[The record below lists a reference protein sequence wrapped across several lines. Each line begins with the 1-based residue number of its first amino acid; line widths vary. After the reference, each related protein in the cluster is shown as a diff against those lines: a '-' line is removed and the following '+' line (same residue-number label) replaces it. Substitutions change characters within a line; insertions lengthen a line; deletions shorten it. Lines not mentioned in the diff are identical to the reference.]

1 MSVNVES
8 NIVEFQRA
16 FKRYT
21 ELSSR
26 APEDLME
33 KKGRALGVALFQGF
47 DAHKFGGAGKKQRG
61 LARAQLA
68 ERSADGRGTKVRPSL
83 LAAYKSERAAFG
95 SSIRSLGQLAR
106 NEIRSTQYKQLR
118 AERRMMR
125 KKRAGLWNRVV
136 GLEADARQAG
146 IGMLAASF
154 LWYRK
159 RQSQAKGTFTVPNRT
174 GKPLGYVDRGEGYLR
189 IVSEVD
195 GIDVVD
201 ARYGIVQAALQRE
214 TADIAEYLNRK
225 ELELFGVAFQK

>member
-8 NIVEFQRA
+8 NIVEFQRM
-16 FKRYT
+16 FQRYT

-33 KKGRALGVALFQGF
+33 KKGRALGIALFQGF
-47 DAHKFGGAGKKQRG
+47 DAKKFGGPGKKKRG
-61 LARAQLA
+61 LARAQLD
-68 ERSADGRGTKVRPSL
+68 ERTADGRGTKVRPSL

-118 AERRMMR
+118 AESRMMR

-136 GLEADARQAG
+136 SAEVNARQAG

-159 RQSQAKGTFTVPNRT
+159 RQSQAKGTYIVPNRT
-174 GKPLGYVDRGEGYLR
+174 GKPLGYVERGEGFFR
-189 IVSEVD
+189 IVSEAE

-201 ARYGIVQAALQRE
+201 ARYGIVQAALARE
-214 TADIAEYLNRK
+214 TADIVEYLAKK

>member
-8 NIVEFQRA
+8 NIVEFQRM
-16 FKRYT
+16 FQRYT
-21 ELSSR
+21 ELNSR
-26 APEDLME
+26 APEELME
-33 KKGRALGVALFQGF
+33 KKGRALGIALFQGF
-47 DAHKFGGAGKKQRG
+47 DAKKFGGPGKKKHG
-61 LARAQLA
+61 LARAQLD
-68 ERSADGRGTKVRPSL
+68 ERTADGRGTKVRPSL
-83 LAAYKSERAAFG
+83 LDAYKSERAAFG

-118 AERRMMR
+118 AESRMMR

-136 GLEADARQAG
+136 SAEVKARQAG

-159 RQSQAKGTFTVPNRT
+159 RQSQAKGTYIVPNRT
-174 GKPLGYVDRGEGYLR
+174 GKPLGYVERGEGFFR
-189 IVSEVD
+189 IVSEAE

-214 TADIAEYLNRK
+214 TADMAEYIAKK

>member
-33 KKGRALGVALFQGF
+33 KKGRALGIALFQGF
-47 DAHKFGGAGKKQRG
+47 DAKKFGGPGKKKHG
-61 LARAQLA
+61 LARAQLD
-68 ERSADGRGTKVRPSL
+68 ERTADGRGTKVRPSL
-83 LAAYKSERAAFG
+83 LDAYKSERAAFG

-118 AERRMMR
+118 AESRMMR

-136 GLEADARQAG
+136 SAEVNARQAG

-159 RQSQAKGTFTVPNRT
+159 RQSQAKGTYIVPNRT
-174 GKPLGYVDRGEGYLR
+174 GKPLGYVERGERMMR
-189 IVSEVD
+189 IVSEAE

-201 ARYGIVQAALQRE
+201 ARYGIVQAALARE